1 MFLIDPEGT
10 IVYTVFKET
19 DFSTNFINS
28 AYKESNLAAVLDI
41 CYLRLSLGIVK
52 DTW

>member
-19 DFSTNFINS
+19 DFSTNLINGPN
-28 AYKESNLAAVLDI
+28 KESNLTAVLDI
-41 CYLRLSLGIVK
+41 CYLRLCFGIVE